1 MRDDK
6 EGVKGFVLPKW
17 FTPVIT
23 SGFIAVASAAFQM
36 YTDLALV
43 RQELAAESRVRER
56 RYAYVDSRLDKQDE
70 RIASVEHDQK
80 EFSREGM
87 GKLDLIV
94 SRLRK

>member
-1 MRDDK
+1 VCDDK
-6 EGVKGFVLPKW
+6 EEVKGFVLPKW

-23 SGFIAVASAAFQM
+23 SGFIAAVSVAFQM

-43 RQELAAESRVRER
+43 RQELAGESRARER

-70 RIASVEHDQK
+70 RIAHMEQGQEKLYRDAG
-80 EFSREGM
+80 E
-87 GKLDLIV
+87 KLDIIV